1 MSKYK
6 EFENRIGYEFNDRA
20 LLELALSHPIQEVT
34 LNNERLEFLGD
45 RVLGLILAD
54 YLVAAFP
61 DDAEGHLAR
70 RLAHLGS
77 GLVCGQIAQSWG
89 LDAFIIRAEEKLTE
103 RVLSNFCEAIIGAI
117 YLDRGLES
125 AKTFILTH
133 WGARLQEKPFVDPKT
148 QLQEWS
154 MQAGHGLPSYK
165 KLSQTGPAHEPMFLY
180 EVLVEN
186 VGTARGEGG
195 SRRQAEQSAAA
206 ALLSQLEN

>member
-1 MSKYK
+1 MSKYI
-6 EFENRIGYEFNDRA
+6 EFENRIGYDFKDQA

-34 LNNERLEFLGD
+34 LSNERLEFLGD

-54 YLVAAFP
+54 YLVGAFP

-77 GLVCGQIAQSWG
+77 GLICGQIAQSWG
-89 LDAFIIRAEEKLTE
+89 LDTVIIRAEEKLTE

-125 AKTFILTH
+125 ARAFILSH
-133 WGARLQEKPFVDPKT
+133 WGARLQEKPFVDSKT

-154 MQAGHGLPSYK
+154 MQASHGLPSYK

-180 EVLVEN
+180 EVRVEN

-195 SRRQAEQSAAA
+195 SRRQAEQAAA
-206 ALLSQLEN
+206 ANLLSQLEN